1 MLGMDIAKANALMCI
16 EDATMPESV
25 THSSWSMKDNAT

>member
-1 MLGMDIAKANALMCI
+1 MLGKDIAKANALRRI

-25 THSSWSMKDNAT
+25 THLSWSVKDNAT

>member
-1 MLGMDIAKANALMCI
+1 MLGKDIAKANALRCI

-25 THSSWSMKDNAT
+25 THSSWSTKDSAS